1 MIEDSASP
9 VQPAPRSPAE
19 EERRRRRAAR
29 EKRLSGSRRI
39 VGAVSLVLTMTLL
52 LAAKCTDETPG
63 GKRSARPSPGTL
75 SSCPVMREGDSGECV
90 RAMQN
95 ALFIARG
102 ENLRADGS
110 FGSGTATAVRGFQG
124 DKGLGVDGVAGSET
138 LDALDRA
145 LPVDH
150 TRALPNGV
158 LACGNLFGSCT
169 FYFDRPTTHT
179 FYLKVKDQTVADA
192 AKHCAVFLLGGPQA
206 AAVCGLF
213 QAVKLTVVRSA
224 AKAADRDD
232 ACLAVRFPVGPS
244 AIPYVSSHNGRNCT
258 GPKHG

>member
-1 MIEDSASP
+1 MIDDLEPP
-9 VQPAPRSPAE
+9 VPRPPAE
-19 EERRRRRAAR
+19 KGWRGAAG
-29 EKRLSGSRRI
+29 EKGLAGGRRI
-39 VGAVSLVLTMTLL
+39 AVALSLVLAMVLS

-63 GKRSARPSPGTL
+63 GKRSARSSPGTL
-75 SSCPVMREGDSGECV
+75 SSCPVMRKGDRGKCV
-90 RAMQN
+90 RAVQN

-102 ENLRADGS
+102 QSLRADGS
-110 FGSGTATAVRGFQG
+110 FGPGTTTAVRGFQG
-124 DKGLGVDGVAGSET
+124 DKGLGVDGVAGRET

-145 LPVDH
+145 LPDGH

-169 FYFDRPTTHT
+169 FYFDRPTTHK
-179 FYLKVKDQTVADA
+179 FYLNMKDQTVADV

-213 QAVKLTVVRSA
+213 QAVKLTIVRSA
-224 AKAADRDD
+224 AKTADRND

-244 AIPYVSSHNGRNCT
+244 AIPYVSGGNGRNCT